1 MAGLQSTIVSYKKV
15 GCTSRSSTTSNVEN
29 HFYTTCRCTRKT
41 PGIYYNVLVE
51 FLLKFTDIISLYE
64 WKGCYAHVWKI
75 CGNPRTLECRGSQS
89 RRAEIG
95 QV

>member
-15 GCTSRSSTTSNVEN
+15 GCTNRSSTTSNVEN

-64 WKGCYAHVWKI
+64 WKGCYAHT
-75 CGNPRTLECRGSQS
+75 CGKFVETHARLNVGAAS
-89 RRAEIG
+89 RVV
-95 QV
+95 QK